1 MINFCAKTFESANYA
16 RAILVGPLS
25 YVTQDDGVSETI
37 LEGVYID
44 SPINRFNE
52 NPTSPKQ
59 LGSQTK
65 PPNLGLALFINL
77 PSPQRNRNNG
87 YGGSGLV
94 SRTIA
99 AILSTN

>member
-52 NPTSPKQ
+52 NPTSPQ
-59 LGSQTK
+59 GQYNELRYTVLGHLSFNYLK
-65 PPNLGLALFINL
+65 PISDFF
-77 PSPQRNRNNG
+77 
-87 YGGSGLV
+87 
-94 SRTIA
+94 
-99 AILSTN
+99 